1 MLTLMDQ
8 SGRYTVVRV
17 QNDHDALT
25 VRETTR
31 NSTYHVVECD
41 GEAVEAVLDEVEC
54 GDVLRMELRR
64 VGRRGNAWCAENA
77 TPAVGLASPAV
88 TAEDR

>member
-1 MLTLMDQ
+1 MLTRMDQ
-8 SGRYTVVRV
+8 SGRYTLVRV
-17 QNDHDALT
+17 QHDHDALT

-41 GEAVEAVLDEVEC
+41 GEAVEAVLDEAERD
-54 GDVLRMELRR
+54 DVLHMELRR

-77 TPAVGLASPAV
+77 TPAVGLATPAV

>member
-1 MLTLMDQ
+1 MLTRMDQ

-41 GEAVEAVLDEVEC
+41 GEAVEAVLDEAERD
-54 GDVLRMELRR
+54 DVLHMELRR

-77 TPAVGLASPAV
+77 TPAVGLATPAV

>member
-1 MLTLMDQ
+1 MLTRMDQ

-17 QNDHDALT
+17 QHDHDALT

-31 NSTYHVVECD
+31 NSTYHVVECGD
-41 GEAVEAVLDEVEC
+41 EAVEAVLDEAERD
-54 GDVLRMELRR
+54 DVLHMELRR

-77 TPAVGLASPAV
+77 TPAVGLATPAV

>member
-1 MLTLMDQ
+1 MLTRMDR

-17 QNDHDALT
+17 QHDHDALT

-41 GEAVEAVLDEVEC
+41 GEAVEAVLDEAERD
-54 GDVLRMELRR
+54 DVLHMELRR

-77 TPAVGLASPAV
+77 TPAVGLATPAV

>member
-1 MLTLMDQ
+1 MLTRMDR

-17 QNDHDALT
+17 QHDHDALT

-41 GEAVEAVLDEVEC
+41 GEAVEAVLDEVKR
-54 GDVLRMELRR
+54 GDVLHMELRR

-77 TPAVGLASPAV
+77 TPAVGLATPAV

>member
-1 MLTLMDQ
+1 MLTRMDQ

-31 NSTYHVVECD
+31 NSTYHVVECGD
-41 GEAVEAVLDEVEC
+41 EDVKTVLDEIER

-77 TPAVGLASPAV
+77 TPVVGLVSPGAV
-88 TAEDR
+88 AEDR

>member
-1 MLTLMDQ
+1 MTRMDQ

-41 GEAVEAVLDEVEC
+41 GEAVEAVLDEAERD
-54 GDVLRMELRR
+54 DVLHMELRR

-77 TPAVGLASPAV
+77 TPAVGLATPAV

>member
-1 MLTLMDQ
+1 MDQ

-41 GEAVEAVLDEVEC
+41 GEAVEAVLDEAERD
-54 GDVLRMELRR
+54 DVLHMELRR

-77 TPAVGLASPAV
+77 TPAVGLATPAV